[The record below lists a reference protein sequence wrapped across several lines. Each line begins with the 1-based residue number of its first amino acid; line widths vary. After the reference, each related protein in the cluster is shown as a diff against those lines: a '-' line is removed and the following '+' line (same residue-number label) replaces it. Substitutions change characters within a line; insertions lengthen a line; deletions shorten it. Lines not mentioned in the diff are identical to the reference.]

1 MSSNQMTVRPRIS
14 SFIISGI
21 IACLVSTQLF
31 EASLLVAPWEQVFG
45 APVVAGAAVADV
57 PHARKSN
64 RPGTDPAMTASTA
77 DNPAFPEPTAGQT
90 IEPFARGK
98 GRRTRRAHSFAAGR
112 LRGGREIDCRP
123 DVDPA
128 RRSLLC
134 IDRSQHIFIERRR
147 VEHPVTDNAATIYRD
162 EGETE

>member
-90 IEPFARGK
+90 IEPFAREKADELDEPTPSQPVGCE
-98 GRRTRRAHSFAAGR
+98 AAAR
-112 LRGGREIDCRP
+112 LI
-123 DVDPA
+123 VDPTLTRLVGRCFA
-128 RRSLLC
+128 
-134 IDRSQHIFIERRR
+134 
-147 VEHPVTDNAATIYRD
+147 
-162 EGETE
+162 